1 MTFMYKRSVQLP
13 EEEFELLKELFG
25 CKYEEEG
32 VNSVKTRLEHDY
44 YISNVLKILLPLS
57 KGRLRY
63 QELYRRSKIRSEDS
77 FLKYLRWMLRIGL
90 LDKEDVY
97 YVITTRGTKLV
108 EAFR

>member
-1 MTFMYKRSVQLP
+1 MKIVYKRSIQLP
-13 EEEFELLKELFG
+13 EEEFELLKQLFG

-63 QELYRRSKIRSEDS
+63 QELYSRSKIRSEDS
-77 FLKYLRWMLRIGL
+77 FLKYIRWMLRIGL
-90 LDKEDVY
+90 LDKREAY
-97 YVITTRGTKLV
+97 YIITNRGMKLV
-108 EAFR
+108 EAFS